1 MIPTNWHLFSGYHGT
16 VEPPQGAHRLRVGGW
31 TTNHWCERLL
41 GLCGNFVQTLWHR
54 RSHQIQLDLQQC
66 LGYPLVNVYIT
77 MENHHVINGKTHYFD
92 WAIFNS
98 YVKLPGSVTIDFRV
112 TKKVT
117 ISYELTRSSD
127 YKFWLDFLFVKSSVW
142 ALFLHYW
149 HLNMSERHWW
159 FFCW

>member
-1 MIPTNWHLFSGYHGT
+1 MMIPTNWHLFSGYHGT

-77 MENHHVINGKTHYFD
+77 MENHHVINGKIHYFD
-92 WAIFNS
+92 WVIFQFANCKRLPEG
-98 YVKLPGSVTIDFRV
+98 KLHIHPRLLLKIL
-112 TKKVT
+112 KKFT
-117 ISYELTRSSD
+117 NPPHCWWISCGETSGHTNHGETSR
-127 YKFWLDFLFVKSSVW
+127 KVF
-142 ALFLHYW
+142 
-149 HLNMSERHWW
+149 
-159 FFCW
+159 